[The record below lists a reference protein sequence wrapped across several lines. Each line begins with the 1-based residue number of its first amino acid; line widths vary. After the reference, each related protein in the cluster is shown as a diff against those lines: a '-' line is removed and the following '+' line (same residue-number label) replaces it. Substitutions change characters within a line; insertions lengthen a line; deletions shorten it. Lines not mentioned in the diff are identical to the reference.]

1 MAYAIQGLKVK
12 PTYEQLIN
20 VAVSDGLE
28 QIKFPN
34 RDASFLRNGFVLSQ
48 LDGEGARIMEK
59 QQEMAS
65 KQAFK
70 ESLLKDIAINTGSNL
85 HELRNQH
92 EADLRT
98 ERVNQALNPN
108 PQFYN
113 ISQSDH
119 EMETMHSSSSS
130 EDTEMRD
137 DMAVSSKTTSLPSLD
152 SNAMS
157 VDVANQS
164 TAVAD
169 HTGEI
174 ERQRQIA
181 ENERLQ
187 LEIRQSQQLENVRQQ
202 AASVLQATTQ
212 ELTESHRNEAIAYV
226 TNLTENAFKKL
237 NKQSQEIHQMA
248 SNDERTR
255 QTITTLKNQLR
266 NQEKEQETPIRAIPK
281 AKATPK
287 AKTEP
292 PFKFNTETMG
302 VKDDENPETTHE
314 PKGKRG
320 RPTNIRRTIEKQN
333 KNQKGNG
340 YEVDDQ
346 TPQNKTKKP
355 THDTEKDMSRSR
367 THWRQANRGYLVDQL
382 SKHGWKWPK
391 TPDGKNAKLL
401 KPDLY
406 KIMIELLGI

>member
-1 MAYAIQGLKVK
+1 MANSIPGLKVHRR
-12 PTYEQLIN
+12 YEDLIG
-20 VAVSDGLE
+20 VAVSDELRN
-28 QIKFPN
+28 IKFPN
-34 RDASFLRNGFVLSQ
+34 RDSTFLRNGFVLSQ
-48 LDGEGARIMEK
+48 LDGEGMRVMEH

-65 KQAFK
+65 KQAYK
-70 ESLLKDIAINTGSNL
+70 EHLLKEIAVNTGSNL
-85 HELRNQH
+85 HELRSESHQ
-92 EADLRT
+92 ELRA

-108 PQFYN
+108 PQFFN
-113 ISQSDH
+113 ISQRDH
-119 EMETMHSSSSS
+119 EMETMHSLSSS

-187 LEIRQSQQLENVRQQ
+187 LEIRQSQQLENIRQQ

-212 ELTESHRNEAIAYV
+212 ELTESHRTEAIAAIIHAAS
-226 TNLTENAFKKL
+226 LTEKKAFTKFS
-237 NKQSQEIHQMA
+237 KQNQEIQQMA
-248 SNDERTR
+248 ANDERSR
-255 QTITTLKNQLR
+255 QTITALRNQIR
-266 NQEKEQETPIRAIPK
+266 NQEKEQEPPKRANPK
-281 AKATPK
+281 AKIEPK
-287 AKTEP
+287 PKTTAIE
-292 PFKFNTETMG
+292 
-302 VKDDENPETTHE
+302 DDDNPEANHP

-320 RPTNIRRTIEKQN
+320 RPSNNTKFVKKYQEQHDDNTVEKN
-333 KNQKGNG
+333 
-340 YEVDDQ
+340 
-346 TPQNKTKKP
+346 KKP
-355 THDTEKDMSRSR
+355 DHDTEKDMNRTR
-367 THWRQANRGYLVDQL
+367 THWRQATRGYLVDQL

-391 TPDGKNAKLL
+391 SSDGKNAKLL
-401 KPDLY
+401 KPALY

>member
-20 VAVSDGLE
+20 VAVSDELRN
-28 QIKFPN
+28 IKFPN

-48 LDGEGARIMEK
+48 LDGEGMRQMEH

-65 KQAFK
+65 KQAYK
-70 ESLLKDIAINTGSNL
+70 EHLLKEIAVNTGSNL
-85 HELRNQH
+85 HELRSESHQ
-92 EADLRT
+92 ELRA

-119 EMETMHSSSSS
+119 DHDMETLHSSSAS
-130 EDTEMRD
+130 EDTGMRD

-164 TAVAD
+164 SAVAD

-187 LEIRQSQQLENVRQQ
+187 LEIRQSQQLENIRQQ

-212 ELTESHRNEAIAYV
+212 ELTESHRAEAIAAIIHAAS
-226 TNLTENAFKKL
+226 LTEKKAFTKFS
-237 NKQSQEIHQMA
+237 KQNQEIQQMA
-248 SNDERTR
+248 ANDERSR
-255 QTITTLKNQLR
+255 QTITALRNQIR
-266 NQEKEQETPIRAIPK
+266 NQEKEQEPPKRANPK
-281 AKATPK
+281 AKIEPK
-287 AKTEP
+287 PKTTAIE
-292 PFKFNTETMG
+292 
-302 VKDDENPETTHE
+302 DDDNPEANHP

-320 RPTNIRRTIEKQN
+320 RPSNNTKFVKKYQEQHDDNTVEKN
-333 KNQKGNG
+333 
-340 YEVDDQ
+340 
-346 TPQNKTKKP
+346 KKP
-355 THDTEKDMSRSR
+355 DHDTEKDMNRTR

-391 TPDGKNAKLL
+391 SSDGKNAKLL
-401 KPDLY
+401 KPALY